1 MIPQESTPIKHTI
14 LIEIIAQGRL
24 SYDEVRIACFIMRWS
39 WGFDEGVRRQDWTKE
54 FTISEIA
61 KEIKMDRGDCS
72 REIKK
77 MINDGKLL
85 KDGDK
90 YQFNEH
96 YENWK
101 VCQIDTVCQ
110 KHTLT
115 MSKTHTPVSK
125 IHATV
130 SKTHTPDVQE
140 SLIAKDLEGENA
152 LRKDTLKD
160 TNTKISKDTYTRILN
175 FWNSLKIIEHK
186 DTDKLRKKIIASLK
200 VYTPEELEDAFKN
213 YAYIL
218 SAPERFF
225 WSYKWQ
231 LKDFLDRGVE
241 RFLPINFREKDY
253 LKRVYKSRAELAN
266 ERSTAVLARIFQEE
280 EEKEKNDKKGNGS
293 DSQDSDGHIQG
304 F

>member
-115 MSKTHTPVSK
+115 VSKTHTPVSK

-130 SKTHTPDVQE
+130 SKTHTPDMQE
-140 SLIAKDLEGENA
+140 TSIAKAPEGENA